1 MEWVVLHIEEDET
14 GIVCDECRADLNGE
28 DCFESGDTIL
38 CLECIAKRL
47 SKAEAILNQSGETIE
62 TK

>member
-47 SKAEAILNQSGETIE
+47 NKMFEGETS
-62 TK
+62 